1 MIEWTYELQKKKK
14 ERFEM
19 VMGRPRKI
27 TPIEEIEV
35 YQMHRKKRP
44 LAEIAYT
51 FGISV
56 STVRRI
62 VNKVKEQKGESQ
74 NEG

>member
-1 MIEWTYELQKKKK
+1 
-14 ERFEM
+14 M
-19 VMGRPRKI
+19 VMGRPRKV

-35 YQMHRKKRP
+35 YQMHQEKRP

-74 NEG
+74 NES